1 MDGRQ
6 RISTGTPWESI
17 AGYARA
23 VRAGGQI
30 WVSGTTAS
38 DESGRVVAPGD
49 PGAQAR
55 YILDKIERTLAQ
67 AGASLHDVVRTR
79 IYVTAYDHWEP
90 VARAHGERFA
100 QSRPANTLIV
110 VASLVPS
117 EALVEIEA
125 DALIG
130 GA

>member
-1 MDGRQ
+1 MSERQ

-23 VRAGGQI
+23 VRAGNLI

-55 YILDKIERTLAQ
+55 TILDKIERTLAA
-67 AGASLHDVVRTR
+67 AGARLPDVVRTR
-79 IYVTAYDHWEP
+79 IYVTDYAHWEP

-100 QSRPANTLIV
+100 QYHPANTLV
-110 VASLVPS
+110 VVRSLVPS

-130 GA
+130 EP